1 MKPTS
6 LAICLALA
14 TGAVSAGALAHST
27 LATVAGVPA
36 TAPAS
41 APASGAARATRA
53 ASAACASLG
62 ASMPQRGHAVTSKV
76 RHIPV
81 EGDACA
87 DSAGVAPPLPR

>member
-1 MKPTS
+1 MNPTS
-6 LAICLALA
+6 IAICLAL
-14 TGAVSAGALAHST
+14 TVGGASSGTLAHST
-27 LATVAGVPA
+27 LATAGGVPA
-36 TAPAS
+36 TTPAS
-41 APASGAARATRA
+41 APASGAVRATRA

-62 ASMPQRGHAVTSKV
+62 ASTPQRGHAVTSKV